1 MVEFGIDEA
10 GDDDM
15 GMGEVDRG
23 VDGKSGMGRTGDEE
37 GVGEDDI
44 GIGDVNSAKVIDLT
58 RGVNKRY
65 DRKSH
70 TNPFS

>member
-1 MVEFGIDEA
+1 
-10 GDDDM
+10 M
-15 GMGEVDRG
+15 GWA
-23 VDGKSGMGRTGDEE
+23 GDEE

-44 GIGDVNSAKVIDLT
+44 SIGNIDSARAIDLT

-65 DRKSH
+65 DWKSH